1 VSPVSAG
8 ARRVGAPDRAAR
20 VARVRARL
28 AELGVDALCCSL
40 GADLPWLTG
49 YEAMPLERLT
59 MLVLPVDGEAT
70 LVVPELEAPRV
81 ADDAGVRLRPWREV
95 EDPAEIVAGL
105 LGPVRRVAI
114 SDRTWAA
121 ALLAL
126 QRLRPEATWL
136 AASLVTGPL
145 RAVKDDFEV
154 ASLAAAAAA
163 ADRVAHDLQSG
174 EIALR
179 GRSEVEV
186 AAEIHRRLLAE
197 GHRRVD
203 FAIVASGPNG
213 ASPHH
218 EPGQRVIEEGD
229 LVVCDFGGALS
240 LDGGPGYCSDITR
253 TVAVGEPG
261 AEAREVFEI
270 VRQAQAVGTQAAR
283 IGTAAAAVDAAARE
297 RIDAAGYGSAF
308 LHRLGHGIGLEGHED
323 PYLVNGNTTALVAG
337 HVFSIEPGIYL
348 AGRFGVRIEDIVVA
362 TADGPVSLNQARR
375 DLVVVDA

>member
-1 VSPVSAG
+1 M
-8 ARRVGAPDRAAR
+8 
-20 VARVRARL
+20 ARVRARL
-28 AELGVDALCCSL
+28 TELGVDALCCSL

-59 MLVLPVDGEAT
+59 MLVVPVDGEAT

-95 EDPAEIVAGL
+95 EDPAEIVAAL

-136 AASLVTGPL
+136 AASQVTGPL

-174 EIALR
+174 EIPLR
-179 GRSEVEV
+179 GRSEAEV
-186 AAEIHRRLLAE
+186 AAEIRRRLLAE

-218 EPGQRVIEEGD
+218 EPTGRVIEEGD

-261 AEAREVFEI
+261 SEAREVFEV
-270 VRQAQAVGTQAAR
+270 VRQAQAMGTQAAQV
-283 IGTAAAAVDAAARE
+283 GTAAAAVDAAARE
-297 RIDAAGYGSAF
+297 LIAAAGYGSAF

-323 PYLVNGNTTALVAG
+323 PYLVDGNTTALVAG
-337 HVFSIEPGIYL
+337 HAFSIEPGVYL

-362 TADGPVSLNQARR
+362 TADGPVPLNQARR